1 MGRGRNRA
9 ANKGPLGGRSA
20 AAPSPR
26 DQMKRLEELQTQMLA
41 AQAELENKTVE
52 VSVGG
57 GVITLVMT
65 GHQKLVSVTIK
76 PEVLNPEDAE
86 MVQDLIIA
94 AVNEGVDRS
103 QELASQKMGSVTGS
117 LGIDLPPGLL

>member
-1 MGRGRNRA
+1 
-9 ANKGPLGGRSA
+9 
-20 AAPSPR
+20 
-26 DQMKRLEELQTQMLA
+26 MKRLEELQAQMLA

-57 GVITLVMT
+57 GVITLVMN

-86 MVQDLIIA
+86 MLQDLMMA

-103 QELASQKMGSVTGS
+103 QELASQQMGSVTGS
-117 LGIDLPPGLL
+117 LGIDLPPGLM